1 MAAPSAE
8 GPGPRVG
15 SATTPSAPVSTC
27 GDGGPTAPDLRAE
40 AAGGSG
46 HPEPGTVGL
55 QGRGGQREAWA
66 PALRRPVR

>member
-46 HPEPGTVGL
+46 HPEPGTGGCRAGG
-55 QGRGGQREAWA
+55 GRG
-66 PALRRPVR
+66 RPGPPLFVVQ